1 MANFEDEARGPEEK
15 GQGGE
20 LGRQPPFEGRQPPF
34 EGRQPPFEGR
44 QPPFEGRQ
52 PPFEGRQPP
61 FEGRQ
66 PPFEG
71 RQPPFEGKHGTG
83 GDPGGGR
90 VFLGGSSREAGVVVR
105 ATVES
110 FGPVGETELQVNI
123 KWPAGC
129 NSSPVVEPVKRT
141 VKPPGGSVNV
151 A

>member
-1 MANFEDEARGPEEK
+1 MSNSEDEARGSEEN
-15 GQGGE
+15 
-20 LGRQPPFEGRQPPF
+20 GRDAGMGNEDVA
-34 EGRQPPFEGR
+34 GRQPPFEGR

-71 RQPPFEGKHGTG
+71 RQPPFEGKQSG
-83 GDPGGGR
+83 GGAGGGR
-90 VFLGGSSREAGVVVR
+90 VFLGGSSRETGVVVR

-110 FGPVGETELQVNI
+110 FGLVGETELNVSV

-129 NSSPVVEPVKRT
+129 NSSPIVEPVKRT
-141 VKPPGGSVNV
+141 AKPPGGSANV
-151 A
+151 T